1 MNDLRICK
9 DEAEVVRLMFEKAMR
24 EGLGPLRIAN
34 YLNDCGYTTRKG
46 KRWNQSTIG
55 RILSNRIY
63 LGILQKGDAESQQ
76 LPELQIVDDDMF
88 SSVQEI
94 RANRGK
100 GVSENMKTIPMQTRG
115 KSLLSGFLYCAHCGA
130 RVNGTTSRKQYR
142 RKGRYPLSA
151 GPQNLSLQCQC
162 GWRSSGM

>member
-1 MNDLRICK
+1 MGMNWSGENAQQENQPMNDLRICK

-63 LGILQKGDAESQQ
+63 LGILQKVMRSPNSFRNFRSWTMICFPVCRRFEQIAEKEYQK
-76 LPELQIVDDDMF
+76 I
-88 SSVQEI
+88 
-94 RANRGK
+94 
-100 GVSENMKTIPMQTRG
+100 
-115 KSLLSGFLYCAHCGA
+115 
-130 RVNGTTSRKQYR
+130 
-142 RKGRYPLSA
+142 
-151 GPQNLSLQCQC
+151 
-162 GWRSSGM
+162 